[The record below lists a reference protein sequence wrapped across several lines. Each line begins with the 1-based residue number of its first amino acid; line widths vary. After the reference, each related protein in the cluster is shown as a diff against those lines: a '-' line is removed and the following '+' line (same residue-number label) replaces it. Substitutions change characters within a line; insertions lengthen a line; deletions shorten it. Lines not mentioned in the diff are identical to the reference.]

1 LTSYAAARHNLS
13 NAIELVM
20 SRLSLDRRSGGMAIK
35 DVRVVLARRAWA
47 DIKLGGAASANIAFC
62 RRGCP

>member
-1 LTSYAAARHNLS
+1 
-13 NAIELVM
+13 
-20 SRLSLDRRSGGMAIK
+20 MAIK